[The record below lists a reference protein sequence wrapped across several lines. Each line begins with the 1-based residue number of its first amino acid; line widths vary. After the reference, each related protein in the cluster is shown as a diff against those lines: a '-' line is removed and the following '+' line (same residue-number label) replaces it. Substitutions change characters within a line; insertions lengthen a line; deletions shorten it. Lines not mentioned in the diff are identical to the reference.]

1 MSKELIKVTKQ
12 TIGSME
18 INAVDA
24 RDLHSFLEVKKQ
36 FTDWIYPKINEYGFV
51 ENSDFY
57 PSRCIASNG
66 REMETYIISIDMA
79 KELAMVSNVPKGKEA
94 RKYFIEC
101 ERIAKSQ
108 NHAYKLPNFNNPVE
122 AARAWA
128 DKEEQR
134 QLLEIENKKQ
144 TQRLIEQEPK
154 VRFADAVTSSPD
166 SILIGDLAKLM
177 NQNGVD
183 TGQNRLFSWM
193 RDNGYLMKRKGQSY
207 NMPSQRSMDGGWME
221 TKIRT
226 VLNPDGTVR
235 IKHTPVVTSKG
246 QIYFINLFLKVGKQ
260 QSLFSVGEERGLA

>member
-1 MSKELIKVTKQ
+1 MSKEIQEFNSEIKTMSSSQLADMLCKQ
-12 TIGSME
+12 KKHVNEKIRVMFQDKIDGRKIGHQIDSRGYVVEYYLPELESKMFVASVD
-18 INAVDA
+18 INY
-24 RDLHSFLEVKKQ
+24 LEKITR
-36 FTDWIYPKINEYGFV
+36 FWI
-51 ENSDFY
+51 D
-57 PSRCIASNG
+57 
-66 REMETYIISIDMA
+66 
-79 KELAMVSNVPKGKEA
+79 
-94 RKYFIEC
+94 
-101 ERIAKSQ
+101 Q
-108 NHAYKLPNFNNPVE
+108 NKLTQLPNFNNPVE

-144 TQRLIEQEPK
+144 AKKLIDQEPK
-154 VRFADAVTSSPD
+154 VTFADAVTSSPD